1 MKGAV
6 ERRRLAMKRLSI
18 LVAVVL
24 SVLVADGVGATGLPS
39 VKPEQVGLSSERLD
53 RIGQT
58 LRADVE
64 KGRIPGAV
72 VVVARKGRVA
82 YVATVGFRDKAT
94 NAPMTADALFRLAS
108 MTKPLVTV
116 AALSL
121 YEEGRLFVSDPVSKH
136 LPAFKTLQVGVEKLD
151 PATGKMVVATVPLER
166 EMTIQDLMR
175 HTSGLTYGNRGTS
188 EIHKL
193 YPQSS
198 NASSLEL
205 TGEQLIERLGK
216 TPLLYQPG
224 TTWEYG
230 LSTDVLGRV
239 VEVVAGKPL
248 QQVLEERVYRP
259 LKMSDTS
266 FLVSADKRA
275 RIAQPLPT
283 HPDTGQPYELIDPTV
298 PRKFDCG
305 GGCGVGTAGDY
316 VRFAQMLLNRGVLD
330 GARVLAPKTVDFM
343 TSDHLGRIMFSAP
356 GYTWGLGVAVR
367 REKGLSPLNGS
378 AGDFYWP
385 GAFATYWWAD
395 PKEQMVVVSMMQAPL
410 GGHYQQLVRSLVY
423 QAIENN

>member
-1 MKGAV
+1 
-6 ERRRLAMKRLSI
+6 MKRWSV

-24 SVLVADGVGATGLPS
+24 SVLVTSGVGATGLPTT
-39 VKPEQVGLSSERLD
+39 KPEQVGLSSERLD
-53 RIGQT
+53 RVAQT

-82 YVATVGFRDKAT
+82 YVATVGFLDKAAGT
-94 NAPMTADALFRLAS
+94 PMTADALFRLAS

-136 LPAFKTLQVGVEKLD
+136 LPAFKNMQVGVERLD
-151 PATGKMVVATVPLER
+151 PATGTMVVTTVPLER
-166 EMTIQDLMR
+166 AMTIQDLMR
-175 HTSGLTYGNRGTS
+175 HTSGLTYGNRGKT

-198 NASSLEL
+198 NAASLSL
-205 TGEQLIERLGK
+205 TGEQLIEQLGK
-216 TPLLYQPG
+216 TPLLHQPG
-224 TTWEYG
+224 TRWEYG

-248 QQVLEERVYRP
+248 HQVLEERIYRP
-259 LKMSDTS
+259 LKMTDTS
-266 FLVSADKRA
+266 FLISADKRA

-283 HPDTGQPYELIDPTV
+283 HPDTGQPYTLIDPTV

-316 VRFAQMLLNRGVLD
+316 VRFAQMLLNRGTLD
-330 GARVLAPKTVDFM
+330 GARVLGPKTVDFM
-343 TSDHLGRIMFSAP
+343 TSDHLGQIARTFTGP

-367 REKGLSPLNGS
+367 QEKGLSPLNGS

-395 PKEQMVVVSMMQAPL
+395 PKEQLVVVSMMQAPL

-423 QAIENN
+423 QAIEHD